1 MQVFI
6 CYSRADKQFAAQLVD
21 DLAEYEVEVWMDI
34 RSIPSGS
41 NWDLEVQK
49 GLDNSDVMLVL
60 LSPSSAASQ
69 NVADEWSYFIERDK
83 PIIPIMIAPCEVPFR
98 LSRRQR
104 VDFTTDYKRGFQQLL
119 LALGSPAQRDPE
131 STKQIR
137 AIPMRDPHPASASK
151 GAAPA
156 GTLPRTAQR
165 PVMQAPPVA
174 PEVGIK
180 TYPVI
185 WSDNYHWFNG
195 MGTHATQGDVMI
207 SPREVQLVPR
217 AKPIITIPIR
227 SLVSA
232 SIQRSVDQHL
242 KLTYYGHDGS
252 FQSLVLMGAPKDH
265 RKEITVEVLNLLKL
279 LTGRSLT

>member
-21 DLAEYEVEVWMDI
+21 DLAEYEVDVWMDV
-34 RSIPSGS
+34 RSIPTGS

-49 GLDNSDVMLVL
+49 GLDHSDVMLVL
-60 LSPSSAASQ
+60 LSPASAASQ

-83 PIIPIMIAPCEVPFR
+83 PIIPIMIVPTEVPFR

-104 VDFTTDYKRGFQQLL
+104 VDFTADYKHGFQQLL
-119 LALGSPAQRDPE
+119 ISLGSPALRDPE
-131 STKQIR
+131 STQRVR
-137 AIPMRDPHPASASK
+137 AVPMHDPHPASAAKAAAS
-151 GAAPA
+151 APA
-156 GTLPRTAQR
+156 PSKPAQK
-165 PVMQAPPVA
+165 PIMQAPHVA

-185 WSDNYHWFNG
+185 WADSYHWFNG
-195 MGTHATQGDVMI
+195 MGTHATQGDVMV
-207 SPREVQLVPR
+207 SPRELQLVPH
-217 AKPIITIPIR
+217 AKPIITIPLR

-252 FQSLVLMGAPKDH
+252 FQSLVLMGAPKEH
-265 RKEITVEVLNLLKL
+265 RKEITLEVLNLLKL